1 MTAMAERTATA
12 EALTARAAELCDV
25 ALRDMY
31 ADPFWDARFGER
43 GRRFAREDAHFHVI
57 YLAEAV
63 RAGSAASFVMYVRWL
78 QNVLTTR
85 GMCSLHLRDMLEAIG
100 TGIRAIG
107 IEDVE
112 TALAYLGAGVGA
124 LRHDGDAGRIE
135 QLAPRDEA
143 DRLAEHLVSYL
154 GDAVAL
160 SLPRVFVDHVEWLR
174 ENGRRVGATSVRVEQ
189 ALADVLAALA
199 AAEPSIPAA
208 AAVVA
213 TLPTTA

>member
-1 MTAMAERTATA
+1 MTAMAERVATA
-12 EALTARAAELCDV
+12 DALTARAAELCDV

-31 ADPFWDARFGER
+31 VDPFWEARFGER
-43 GRRFAREDAHFHVI
+43 GRRFAREDAHFHVV

-85 GMCSLHLRDMLEAIG
+85 GMCTLHLRDMLEAIG
-100 TGIRAIG
+100 HAIRATG
-107 IEDVE
+107 MDDVE
-112 TALAYLGAGVGA
+112 TALAYLGTGVGA
-124 LRHDGDAGRIE
+124 LRHDGDAARVG
-135 QLAPRDEA
+135 QLVPRDEG

-174 ENGRRVGATSVRVEQ
+174 ANGRRVGASSVRVEQ
-189 ALADVLAALA
+189 ALTDVLAALA
-199 AAEPSIPAA
+199 AVEPSVPSA

-213 TLPTTA
+213 ALAEGA